1 MFEEPTVSE
10 PKVVKYKAVK
20 GPIPTPVV
28 DEPTEVT
35 EEDGT
40 EAEYQPNI
48 VQWFYDL
55 SESWNTNPD
64 NICKK
69 SCLKNNTG
77 TSFSNQFL
85 RQIEIK

>member
-28 DEPTEVT
+28 DEPTVES

-40 EAEYQPNI
+40 ETE
-48 VQWFYDL
+48 
-55 SESWNTNPD
+55 
-64 NICKK
+64 
-69 SCLKNNTG
+69 
-77 TSFSNQFL
+77 
-85 RQIEIK
+85 